1 MKDVRVILQ
10 IEDEELY
17 NSVILPAIQERRLSR
32 LLIELLN
39 AYHEDSYVASTTEIA
54 MESKEEDSKNNL
66 LEKLRGIQEN
76 VENIRF
82 LNEESK
88 NLTSSGSDIVS
99 AWKESVDIKESQ
111 SEKEEPIEEVKM
123 LNSSDYVTREEY
135 DSLLK
140 NQNEILS
147 ILRSGSLFDKAVKE
161 VNENNS
167 NVEVQTNVEEPDPV
181 EEVTNPEED
190 GRDIAES
197 LLSGMDF
204 NF

>member
-54 MESKEEDSKNNL
+54 IESKEEDSKNDL

-88 NLTSSGSDIVS
+88 NLTSNGSDIVS

-135 DSLLK
+135 DNLLK

-161 VNENNS
+161 VNESNS
-167 NVEVQTNVEEPDPV
+167 NVEVQVDVEEPEPV
-181 EEVTNPEED
+181 EEVNSPEED
-190 GRDIAES
+190 GKDIAES

>member
-39 AYHEDSYVASTTEIA
+39 AYHEDSYVASTAEIA
-54 MESKEEDSKNNL
+54 MESKEEDSKNDL

-88 NLTSSGSDIVS
+88 NLTSSGSDMVS

-135 DSLLK
+135 DNLLK

-161 VNENNS
+161 VNESNS
-167 NVEVQTNVEEPDPV
+167 NVEVQVDVEEPEPV
-181 EEVTNPEED
+181 EEVTNSEED
-190 GRDIAES
+190 GKDIAES

>member
-54 MESKEEDSKNNL
+54 MESKEEDSKNDL

-76 VENIRF
+76 IENIRF

-135 DSLLK
+135 DNLLK

-161 VNENNS
+161 VNESNS
-167 NVEVQTNVEEPDPV
+167 NVEVQVDVEEPEPV
-181 EEVTNPEED
+181 EEVNSPEED
-190 GRDIAES
+190 GKDIAES

>member
-54 MESKEEDSKNNL
+54 IENKEEDSKNDL

-135 DSLLK
+135 DNLLK

-161 VNENNS
+161 VNESNS
-167 NVEVQTNVEEPDPV
+167 NVEVQVVEEPEPV
-181 EEVTNPEED
+181 EEVNSPEED
-190 GRDIAES
+190 GKDIAES

>member
-54 MESKEEDSKNNL
+54 MESKEEDSKNDL

-123 LNSSDYVTREEY
+123 LSSSDYVTREEY
-135 DSLLK
+135 DNLLK

-161 VNENNS
+161 VNESNS
-167 NVEVQTNVEEPDPV
+167 NVEVQVDVEEPEPV
-181 EEVTNPEED
+181 EEVNSPEED
-190 GRDIAES
+190 GKDIAES

>member
-123 LNSSDYVTREEY
+123 LTSSDYVTREEY
-135 DSLLK
+135 DNLLK

-147 ILRSGSLFDKAVKE
+147 ILRSRSLFDKAVKE
-161 VNENNS
+161 VNESNS
-167 NVEVQTNVEEPDPV
+167 NVEVQVDVEEPEPV
-181 EEVTNPEED
+181 EEVNSPEED
-190 GRDIAES
+190 GKDIAES

>member
-10 IEDEELY
+10 IENEELY

-54 MESKEEDSKNNL
+54 MENKEEESKNDL

-135 DSLLK
+135 DNLLK

-161 VNENNS
+161 VNESNS
-167 NVEVQTNVEEPDPV
+167 NVEVQVDVEESEPV
-181 EEVTNPEED
+181 EEVNSPEED
-190 GRDIAES
+190 GKDIAES

>member
-54 MESKEEDSKNNL
+54 MESKEEDSKNDL

-135 DSLLK
+135 DNLLK

-161 VNENNS
+161 VNESNS
-167 NVEVQTNVEEPDPV
+167 NVEVQVDVEEPEPV
-181 EEVTNPEED
+181 EEVTNSEED
-190 GRDIAES
+190 GKDIAES

>member
-39 AYHEDSYVASTTEIA
+39 AYHEDSYVSSTTEIA
-54 MESKEEDSKNNL
+54 MESKEEDSKNDL

-123 LNSSDYVTREEY
+123 LNSNDYVTREEY
-135 DSLLK
+135 DNLLK

-161 VNENNS
+161 VNESNS
-167 NVEVQTNVEEPDPV
+167 NVEVQVDVEEPDPV

-190 GRDIAES
+190 GKDIAES